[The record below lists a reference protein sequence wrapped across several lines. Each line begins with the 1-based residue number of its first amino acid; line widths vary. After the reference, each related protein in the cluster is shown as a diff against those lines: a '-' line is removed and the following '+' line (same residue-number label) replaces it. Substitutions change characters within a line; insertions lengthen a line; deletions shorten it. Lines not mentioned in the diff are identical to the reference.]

1 MNFRRLVLKTSLI
14 ALACGAGA
22 AFAQN
27 NVLRVATDATFP
39 PMEYV
44 ENDKRTGFD
53 IELVEAI
60 GKTMNKRIEWVDI
73 DFKGDKDGL
82 TVLKF
87 IDSFQ
92 GDTRPGRF
100 AEGLLH

>member
-39 PMEYV
+39 PMEFV
-44 ENDKRTGFD
+44 ENGKKTGFD
-53 IELVEAI
+53 VELVEAVAAKM
-60 GKTMNKRIEWVDI
+60 GKKV
-73 DFKGDKDGL
+73 
-82 TVLKF
+82 
-87 IDSFQ
+87 
-92 GDTRPGRF
+92 
-100 AEGLLH
+100 